1 MSKSSTARWE
11 QCLTKGDCALNHHAD
26 RRQGSPPQTDH
37 PRCCGTASG
46 NWWSPDTSEASKDSV
61 AATDPHQKWLV
72 RCTREAIRV
81 NWHRAGGCALPARFR
96 LRIRRQGFLGRL
108 CRARYKSTQ
117 PTNKLTLSLKH

>member
-1 MSKSSTARWE
+1 MFGTAIHE
-11 QCLTKGDCALNHHAD
+11 QTAAN
-26 RRQGSPPQTDH
+26 RRSGLLLGVEPSRAVTAGKDAGSP
-37 PRCCGTASG
+37 SL
-46 NWWSPDTSEASKDSV
+46 
-61 AATDPHQKWLV
+61 DPLQRWLV

-117 PTNKLTLSLKH
+117 PTNKLTL